1 VLPPHTAD
9 EEAHVLE
16 ESDRP
21 RPANLT
27 EIAADEAPAPIPER
41 PESWLVHTPDSW
53 ARAFLATFLRFHDP
67 EALITRMDV
76 TLQTHRRPDGS
87 MRVSLAWGE
96 GPSQESFRLTLR
108 P

>member
-1 VLPPHTAD
+1 ML
-9 EEAHVLE
+9 EEA
-16 ESDRP
+16 DRP

-27 EIAADEAPAPIPER
+27 EIAADEAPETIPER

-53 ARAFLATFLRFHDP
+53 ARAILAAYLRFHRP
-67 EALITRMDV
+67 EASTTQLEVRLRT
-76 TLQTHRRPDGS
+76 QRRPDGS

-108 P
+108 L